1 MSLSRS
7 VYSTW
12 RVALLAP
19 FVLHGCSAD
28 GVADRSPKT
37 QQEPAPAF
45 EQVGKASWYGP
56 GFHGK
61 ETANGE
67 IFNQNKLTAAHRTLP
82 LGTEVEVTNLKN
94 GKSIGVTV
102 NDRGPYVGNRVID
115 LSRAAAKELGMK
127 EKGLATVKI
136 EADSV
141 QQGAGAAVA
150 KRTKPKDREE
160 KEIAHK

>member
-1 MSLSRS
+1 MSSSRS

-19 FVLHGCSAD
+19 LVLYGCSAD
-28 GVADRSPKT
+28 DVADGSPKA
-37 QQEPAPAF
+37 QKEPTF

-94 GKSIGVTV
+94 GKSVEVTV
-102 NDRGPYVGNRVID
+102 NDRGPYVGKRVID
-115 LSRAAAKELGMK
+115 LSRAAATELGMK

-141 QQGAGAAVA
+141 QKGAGAAVA
-150 KRTKPKDREE
+150 KSTQPKRRGRS
-160 KEIAHK
+160 